1 MVSRGLLGGSHSEE
15 AACNTGDTGL
25 IPRSGRPPG
34 EGHATHFSMLP
45 GKFHGERSLVGYSP
59 WGHNELDTTEQLTLF
74 TLSSISWMIGLNMKS
89 KVISF
94 TENRQRIFTCP
105 RAEIFKQDT

>member
-1 MVSRGLLGGSHSEE
+1 MVSRGLFGGSDNEE

-25 IPRSGRPPG
+25 TPRSGRSPR
-34 EGHATHFSMLP
+34 EGHATHFSILP

-59 WGHNELDTTEQLTLF
+59 RCHNDLDTTEQLTLF
-74 TLSSISWMIGLNMKS
+74 TLSGISWIISLNMKS
-89 KVISF
+89 KIISF
-94 TENRQRIFTCP
+94 PENRQRIFTCP